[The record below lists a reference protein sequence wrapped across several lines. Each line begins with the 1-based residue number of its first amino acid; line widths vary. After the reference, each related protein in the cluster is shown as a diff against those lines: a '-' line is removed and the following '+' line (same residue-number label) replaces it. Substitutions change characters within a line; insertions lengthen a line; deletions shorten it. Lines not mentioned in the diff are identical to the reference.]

1 MFRIVSVTAL
11 LISMGLAIPVRADV
25 VRQSNEQHT
34 IQRSR
39 DRDRYDWEWDRRR
52 DDDSIER
59 YERHDRRPDDNQ
71 RIEIR
76 VNRRDRDGERRE
88 RDRDWNRRDRD
99 DYSYDDID
107 RIYQEVL
114 GRSAQSNE
122 VRTYSRRLEKG
133 DSLRDIRSKIAGSGE
148 ARDLVKDIYREIT
161 GNNASR
167 STISNYTRRLADGW
181 TLGDVEDDIAE
192 L

>member
-1 MFRIVSVTAL
+1 MIKIVSITAL
-11 LISMGLAIPVRADV
+11 LISIGLAIPVRADV

-34 IQRSR
+34 IQRST
-39 DRDRYDWEWDRRR
+39 DGDRYDWEWDRRR
-52 DDDSIER
+52 DDDNIER
-59 YERHDRRPDDNQ
+59 RDRRPDDNQ

-76 VNRRDRDGERRE
+76 VNRRDRDA
-88 RDRDWNRRDRD
+88 DRNRD
-99 DYSYDDID
+99 DYYYDDID

-114 GRSAQSNE
+114 GRSAQGDE

-133 DSLRDIRSKIAGSGE
+133 DSLRDIRSKIAASGE

-167 STISNYTRRLADGW
+167 STVTNYTRRLADGW
-181 TLGDVEDDIAE
+181 TLGDVEDDISRFE
-192 L
+192 

>member
-1 MFRIVSVTAL
+1 MIKIVSITAL

-39 DRDRYDWEWDRRR
+39 DGDRYDWEWDRRR
-52 DDDSIER
+52 DDDNIER
-59 YERHDRRPDDNQ
+59 RERRPDDNQ

-76 VNRRDRDGERRE
+76 VNRRDRDGDRRE
-88 RDRDWNRRDRD
+88 PDRDWNRRDRD
-99 DYSYDDID
+99 DYSYNDID

-161 GNNASR
+161 GNNPSR
-167 STISNYTRRLADGW
+167 SIISNYTRRLADGW
-181 TLGDVEDDIAE
+181 TLGDVEDDMAE